1 MRQFAEQVRQVGIV
15 YVTQIRGWV
24 WALAGI
30 VCAFMLLGLF
40 GADGRSARILP
51 VAFAFAQ
58 FFSAWIADQAKHQ
71 FAHPRASLLPHFC
84 SAHLFVPI
92 AFILFGSSVPPTIL
106 YAFGKTDPFP
116 FIAVTSIWTA
126 LLLLGRLL
134 PSLGWLVAPII
145 VLAFVYSGDSA
156 RKFDLT
162 NLLFLPAFS
171 IPFFFLGW
179 LGIAFYFFKLCHLAE
194 DDTAYNRLSGETL
207 TVTAAGD
214 ESETRAKYRNAARW
228 WAISDRWHARIGG
241 FHQGRTLRIIRLLR
255 YGFGATPVEF
265 TAIGWAI
272 FMTIIVGWML
282 HDADDPY
289 DTTRSTSAI
298 FLIVPTL
305 FACMAPIAVA
315 GGAIGWRV
323 PRLRNEILFPLTR
336 RELIDGLLLT
346 AAWHS
351 LVIWLLGCACGTGI
365 LLYALPVEAKTV
377 SLFATAALL
386 TAAVAVAA
394 YGLSLHIVMFEVKAA
409 QFFVLGLFVLGV
421 IFLMCAW
428 WESRED
434 ISDAPYWVMAAMVM
448 GVGAMMTHTGRTVW
462 LNQEFG

>member
-15 YVTQIRGWV
+15 YGSGRG
-24 WALAGI
+24 
-30 VCAFMLLGLF
+30 
-40 GADGRSARILP
+40 
-51 VAFAFAQ
+51 
-58 FFSAWIADQAKHQ
+58 
-71 FAHPRASLLPHFC
+71 
-84 SAHLFVPI
+84 
-92 AFILFGSSVPPTIL
+92 
-106 YAFGKTDPFP
+106 
-116 FIAVTSIWTA
+116 
-126 LLLLGRLL
+126 
-134 PSLGWLVAPII
+134 SLGWLLGIGLAVIMLYAFFRVEAGNDQSPMVLFYATMFAIWFSNLISDQVKLQFAHSRARLIPGFAGPHIAVPVALTLLATIALPLLIARLSLQEGLACSAMASLAIGLLLLARLYSRLFVVFIPIY
-145 VLAFVYSGDSA
+145 LAIWLSKDLGVSIQGRPVYSI
-156 RKFDLT
+156 
-162 NLLFLPAFS
+162 LLL
-171 IPFFFLGW
+171 ICGW

-194 DDTAYNRLSGETL
+194 DDTAYRKLSDETL
-207 TVTAAGD
+207 KVAAAGG
-214 ESETRAKYRNAARW
+214 EEETRAKYRNAARW
-228 WAISDRWHARIGG
+228 SAISDRWQAQIGG
-241 FHQGRTLRIIRLLR
+241 FHQDRTIRIIRLLR

-272 FMTIIVGWML
+272 FMTIIVGWMV

-336 RELIDGLLLT
+336 RELIDDLLLT

-377 SLFATAALL
+377 SLFATAAFL

-428 WESRED
+428 WSSRKEMG
-434 ISDAPYWVMAAMVM
+434 DAPYWVMAAMVM
-448 GVGAMMTHTGRTVW
+448 GVGAMMTYTGRTAW